1 MIVFDVSSVK
11 VDRVTKLGSDYI
23 QSNLNAAMKQQLGE
37 MAAKG
42 AAKTG
47 AVIAGIYGASRL
59 IKQKSNNRI
68 VEEYRKKHPNTEMS
82 ANEILR
88 NYRL

>member
-1 MIVFDVSSVK
+1 
-11 VDRVTKLGSDYI
+11 
-23 QSNLNAAMKQQLGE
+23 

-59 IKQKSNNRI
+59 VKQKSNNRI